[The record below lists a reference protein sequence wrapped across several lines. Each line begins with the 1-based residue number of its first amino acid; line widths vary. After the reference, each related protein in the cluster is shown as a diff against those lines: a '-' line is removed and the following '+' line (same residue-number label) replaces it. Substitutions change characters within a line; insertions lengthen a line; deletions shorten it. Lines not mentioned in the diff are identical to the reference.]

1 MGARACILDAS
12 LVFSLGK
19 AGRLDVLARTPGFR
33 WHIAPVTRAELKSP
47 ETRVPVEQLILA
59 SVITPVE
66 LDSADQAGIELL
78 AEWSELVGPG
88 EAEAIAIGI
97 SRGWLIGLEDLQ
109 ARRRLDQRVARGHWI
124 NCANVLLDA
133 VQGGA
138 MTLAE
143 ADGIFQ
149 ALDVFSSYTKR
160 GVTSL
165 ADLQERK

>member
-1 MGARACILDAS
+1 LDARPCILDAS
-12 LVFSLGK
+12 LLLSLGK

-33 WHIAPVTRAELKSP
+33 WHIAPVTRAELKSS
-47 ETRVPVEQLILA
+47 ETRVPVEHLILA

-66 LDSADQAGIELL
+66 LDSGDQAGIELL

-88 EAEAIAIGI
+88 EAETIAIGI
-97 SRGWLIGLEDLQ
+97 FRGWLIGLEDLQ
-109 ARRRLDQRVARGHWI
+109 ARRRLDQRIGRGHWI

-133 VQGGA
+133 IRGGA
-138 MTLAE
+138 LTLAE
-143 ADGIFQ
+143 GDGIFQ

-165 ADLQERK
+165 TDL